1 MRITRSALLQNLR
14 VFTFAA
20 HALSF
25 KAAAQALCLTP
36 SAVSHRIKDLETDLG
51 IRLFERR
58 TRAVVLTADAAAL
71 LAEIDPHLGA
81 LERAVQG
88 VAARARATA
97 TAHPVGLE
105 SRSPWATAPSNAQAP
120 VVGTPRRAKVVGA
133 VAPVGCE
140 S

>member
-25 KAAAQALCLTP
+25 KAAADMLCLTP

-58 TRAVVLTADAAAL
+58 TRAVVLTAEAAAL
-71 LAEIDPHLGA
+71 LAEIDPLLGA
-81 LERAVQG
+81 LDEAVGRISARSRASAVQAG
-88 VAARARATA
+88 ADIEPPR
-97 TAHPVGLE
+97 
-105 SRSPWATAPSNAQAP
+105 PWAPLAGP
-120 VVGTPRRAKVVGA
+120 
-133 VAPVGCE
+133 
-140 S
+140 